1 MFRRRFTALQKR
13 SWSERIM
20 IFEALFW
27 LGVARLGVLTIPFR
41 YIVPHLGSHMDVT
54 SSELETSQTSV
65 TRHVS
70 QAVRLV
76 ARHTPWYSNCL
87 AQAIAAKT
95 MLRLRGIPSTL
106 YLGATKEKD
115 RELYA
120 HAWLR
125 SGDLI
130 VTGGGIH
137 ERFKVL
143 STFGSKEPIK

>member
-1 MFRRRFTALQKR
+1 MFNRTFSALRKR
-13 SWSERIM
+13 SWSERTLL
-20 IFEALFW
+20 FEALFW
-27 LGVARLGVLTIPFR
+27 LGVARFSVLVIPFR
-41 YIVPHLGSHMDVT
+41 YIAPHLGSHMHVT
-54 SSELETSQTSV
+54 PTESESKQAIT
-65 TRHVS
+65 TRHVG

-106 YLGATKEKD
+106 YLGATKEED
-115 RELYA
+115 QELYA

-125 SGDLI
+125 SGGLI

-137 ERFKVL
+137 QRFKVL
-143 STFGSKEPIK
+143 STFGGNDPI

>member
-1 MFRRRFTALQKR
+1 ML
-13 SWSERIM
+13 
-20 IFEALFW
+20 FEALFW
-27 LGVARLGVLTIPFR
+27 LGVARLGVLAIPFR
-41 YIVPHLGSHMDVT
+41 YIAPHLGNHMDVT
-54 SSELETSQTSV
+54 SSELDTSQANV

-106 YLGATKEKD
+106 YLGATKDEDK
-115 RELYA
+115 ELYA

-125 SGDLI
+125 SGDFI
-130 VTGGGIH
+130 VTGGGIQ

-143 STFGSKEPIK
+143 STFGSNNPMK